1 MNEDGTPI
9 VEQEANIEEP
19 STENISAADGGV
31 GTTPDEV
38 AELLNLPKP
47 EKVEEEEEIDEDAE
61 AAKAAE
67 EAEAKEQ
74 AAKTEQEKA
83 AADAKKAE
91 DEAAKKTTTETAAN
105 EDVPT
110 FELEVED
117 ANGEKVTLKPGDKLE
132 DVLKDFEPKN
142 NGQIFQI
149 IDDLHQL
156 RAEKEKYD
164 ADAKVKAEEE
174 AHTTALQEINDG
186 WNKEIEALQGDKR
199 IPVTTDDKHSERV
212 DEVFKFMGEE
222 NAKREED
229 GRPFIRSFEDALD
242 KLELRES
249 KEAEAKKAKEEKEL
263 TKKKGAMVGGSSA
276 PATSGAP
283 VYKGG
288 ARNANEAIR
297 HMGLLK

>member
-9 VEQEANIEEP
+9 EENPADEP
-19 STENISAADGGV
+19 STANIPASEGGET
-31 GTTPDEV
+31 TTPEEV
-38 AELLNLPKP
+38 AELLHLEKPAPAEEEQEDEEDSEEPETPEEPEEPETPENPETPPTPEKP
-47 EKVEEEEEIDEDAE
+47 EPTPETP
-61 AAKAAE
+61 E
-67 EAEAKEQ
+67 EA
-74 AAKTEQEKA
+74 
-83 AADAKKAE
+83 
-91 DEAAKKTTTETAAN
+91 
-105 EDVPT
+105 PT

-117 ANGEKVTLKPGDKLE
+117 VNGEKFTLKPGDKLE
-132 DVLKDFEPKN
+132 DVLKDFEPKS

-156 RAEKEKYD
+156 RADKEKYD

-174 AHTTALQEINDG
+174 AHATALKEINDS
-186 WNKEIEALQGDKR
+186 WDKEIEALQGSKR
-199 IPVTTDDKHSERV
+199 IPVTTDGKRSERV

-222 NAKREED
+222 NDKRAED

-242 KLELRES
+242 KLELKES
-249 KEAEAKKAKEEKEL
+249 KEAAAKKDKEEKEL
-263 TKKKGAMVGGSSA
+263 AKKKGAMVGGSSA

-297 HMGLLK
+297 SMGLIK